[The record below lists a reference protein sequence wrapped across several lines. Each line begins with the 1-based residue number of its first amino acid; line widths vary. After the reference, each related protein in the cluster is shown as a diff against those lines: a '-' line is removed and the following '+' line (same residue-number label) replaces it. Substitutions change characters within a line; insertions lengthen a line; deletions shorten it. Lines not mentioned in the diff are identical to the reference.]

1 MYCIENFEVEIK
13 ELNRKRMV
21 RVYLPNDYDKNP
33 NKKVMY
39 MNDGHNLFYLGI
51 SILKYFL

>member
-1 MYCIENFEVEIK
+1 MYRIENFEVEIK